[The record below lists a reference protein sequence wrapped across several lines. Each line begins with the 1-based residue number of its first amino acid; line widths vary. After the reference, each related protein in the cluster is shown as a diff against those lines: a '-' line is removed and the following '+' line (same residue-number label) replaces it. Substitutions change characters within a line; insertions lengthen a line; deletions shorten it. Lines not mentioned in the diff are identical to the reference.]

1 LDVLDR
7 GRIGGIEDLR
17 VERNLII
24 MIMIY
29 IYNDHDR
36 LITMDIEIEIHSA
49 EYKLQKP
56 CSSSNGC
63 VYVQMISNGDSGQGW
78 LQ

>member
-24 MIMIY
+24 MIM

-56 CSSSNGC
+56 CSSS